1 MPGTTKE
8 NTYISR
14 ARKAG
19 YKGTNLAGAKKFL
32 ENSKSVPKKHK
43 FDKMPKAPKKN
54 GPKRPGMPKRD
65 GNLYMKEAEGMMK
78 KAMSSFMKASK
89 FYKKHSKKK

>member
-1 MPGTTKE
+1 MPGLKE
-8 NTYISR
+8 KTNISR

-19 YKGTNLAGAKKFL
+19 YKGTDLEGAKKFL
-32 ENSKSVPKKHK
+32 SNATKKHK
-43 FDKMPKAPKKN
+43 FDKMPKAPNKN
-54 GPKRPGMPKRD
+54 APKRKGLPKRD
-65 GNLYMKEAEGMMK
+65 GNMYMKEAEGMMK

>member
-1 MPGTTKE
+1 MPGLKE

-14 ARKAG
+14 ARKQG

-32 ENSKSVPKKHK
+32 ENQKSVPKKHK
-43 FDKMPKAPKKN
+43 FDKPK
-54 GPKRPGMPKRD
+54 GLPKRD
-65 GNLYMKEAEGMMK
+65 GNMYMKEAEGMMK
-78 KAMSSFMKASK
+78 KAMSAFTKASK